1 MSVSGAQCNH
11 TVMNILI
18 AGGAGFIGSNF
29 TKHLLSQGHSVTI
42 VDNFITGSRDN
53 IEAVKD
59 EPNLTVIEADLITY
73 RFDDANQPYDII
85 YQLASP
91 ASPVQY
97 KKYPVE
103 TLMVNSVGTKNLLDM
118 MKKTGSKRLVLAS
131 TSEVYGDPLEHPQKE
146 TYWGNVNPN
155 GERSCYDEGKRFAES
170 ITMTYAHTF
179 DLDIR
184 IARIFNTYG
193 PFMDVMDG
201 RVVSNFIVEALRE
214 KPLTIYGDGTQ
225 TRSFCHVSDMIQAL
239 WKLGTTE
246 GIDREVI
253 NVGNPTERT
262 VREIADLVLKLTASP
277 STLITEPATADDP
290 KKRKPDI
297 SKAQKLLGWEPA
309 MSIEDGLND
318 TIAYFREKL
327 NIKS

>member
-1 MSVSGAQCNH
+1 
-11 TVMNILI
+11 MNILI

-53 IEAVKD
+53 IKAVKD
-59 EPNLTVIEADLITY
+59 DEKLTVIETDLITHT
-73 RFDDANQPYDII
+73 FEDASIPYDII

-170 ITMTYAHTF
+170 ITMTYAHTY

-246 GIDREVI
+246 GINREVI
-253 NVGNPTERT
+253 NVGNPNERT
-262 VREIADLVLKLTASP
+262 VREIADLILKLTASP
-277 STLITEPATADDP
+277 SSIVTEPATADDP

-297 SKAQKLLGWEPA
+297 SKAQKLLGWEPT

-318 TIAYFREKL
+318 TIVYFREKL
-327 NIKS
+327 NLAS

>member
-1 MSVSGAQCNH
+1 
-11 TVMNILI
+11 MNILI

-29 TKHLLSQGHSVTI
+29 TKFLLSEGHSVTI
-42 VDNFITGSRDN
+42 VDNFITGSPDN
-53 IEAVKD
+53 IEAIRD
-59 EPNLTVIEADLITY
+59 NPNLTVIKADLITY
-73 RFDDANQPYDII
+73 TFDDTDKPYDII

-118 MKKTGSKRLVLAS
+118 MKQTGSRRLVLAS

-146 TYWGNVNPN
+146 SYWGNVNPN

-170 ITMTYAHTF
+170 ITMTYAHTY

-193 PFMDVMDG
+193 PYMDVMDG

-214 KPLTIYGDGTQ
+214 KPLTIYGDGAQ

-262 VREIADLVLKLTASP
+262 VRDIAELVLKLTE
-277 STLITEPATADDP
+277 STSTVVTEPATADDP

-318 TIAYFREKL
+318 TIAYFRKKL
-327 NIKS
+327 DINS